1 MTGEAVTEQ
10 KVSRLEAWVSHRW
23 DGPSQMRA
31 FLGKSLP
38 RNVGWLQTLGSLL
51 LLYLVIQVI
60 TGILLSL
67 YYSPAP
73 DQAYASVDYV
83 RQELTFGWLI
93 YSLHK
98 CGTSFVLVTAFL
110 HLIRSYFLAAYKK
123 PRELVWCTG
132 VLLGL
137 VLLMLAFSGQ
147 LLPYDQKG
155 YWAAVVGIQIAS
167 STPLIGGA
175 INDVMTGGFG
185 DIGAT
190 TLSRF
195 FIAHVCVLPLLLF
208 VLVGLHLNLLQKAG
222 SAGPLTGD
230 PNPHHS
236 FYPRQAAK
244 DMVAATVG
252 AAVLFLVAYLVQLE
266 DSGPAA
272 PETAEF
278 LPRPEWY
285 FFAHFELMKLF
296 PSSLAVVGSFW
307 VPTAVIGGVMLLPF
321 LDRSPERAFA
331 RRKFM
336 TVVGG
341 LGVGVLLT
349 LTGVGI
355 AAEAAEAAERAAAAP
370 ETGDEP
376 DPIARGRAI
385 YQLEMHD
392 CVTCHLVNEE
402 GGDIGPDLST
412 AGRRLRVDFMKAM
425 IRRPQTFDPDSEM
438 PPFLGNE
445 QELDLL
451 VQYLQSLK

>member
-1 MTGEAVTEQ
+1 MTDK
-10 KVSRLEAWVSHRW
+10 KVNRLEAWVSHRW

-31 FLGKSLP
+31 FLGKALP
-38 RNVGWLQTLGSLL
+38 RNVGWIHTLGSLL
-51 LLYLVIQVI
+51 LLYLTIQVV
-60 TGILLSL
+60 TGILLAL
-67 YYSPAP
+67 YYSPSP
-73 DQAYASVDYV
+73 DQAYASLEYV
-83 RQELTFGWLI
+83 RGELTFGWLI

-123 PRELVWCTG
+123 PRELVWCSG

-137 VLLMLAFSGQ
+137 VLLMMAFSGG
-147 LLPYDQKG
+147 LLPYDQRG

-167 STPLIGGA
+167 STPLVGGA
-175 INDVMTGGFG
+175 INDVMTGGYG
-185 DIGAT
+185 DIGTT

-208 VLVGLHLNLLQKAG
+208 GLVGFHLNLLQKAG
-222 SAGPLTGD
+222 SSGPLTGSPD
-230 PNPHHS
+230 PHHS

-244 DMVAATVG
+244 DMVASVVG
-252 AAVLFLVAYLVQLE
+252 AAALFLVAILVQLE

-272 PETAEF
+272 PEAAEF

-285 FFAHFELMKLF
+285 FFAHFELLKLF
-296 PSSLAVVGSFW
+296 PASLAVVGSFW
-307 VPTAVIGGVMLLPF
+307 VPTVVISGVMLLPF

-331 RRKFM
+331 RRKIM
-336 TVVGG
+336 TVVGV
-341 LGVGVLLT
+341 LGVGALLT

-355 AAEAAEAAERAAAAP
+355 AAASAEAAEREAAVP
-370 ETGDEP
+370 EMGEET
-376 DPIARGRAI
+376 DPLVRGRVI

-392 CVTCHLVNEE
+392 CVTCHMVNEE